1 MHDEPDTGRRHAE
14 SPWAD
19 EQTRQ
24 HLQVLVEGVATLAG
38 FAQSSLTL
46 RRDGHFEVVAAAG
59 VEDGFVGTQVPAG
72 SIENELRDADEWGVW
87 RFVPHDRA
95 SVEALSYSHI
105 PDVTPLEGEDAWHP
119 LDLLAAPLHDDQ
131 GRLRGLLSVDIP
143 DDGRLPSPEK
153 MEVLTKYAG
162 LARTLV
168 LLALEREELS
178 EQVRMATEVRAIVR
192 QALGEPTLE
201 LVLEACRSAVVSC
214 FDAVGMWLTAFNPD
228 GVGSTTTSYAV
239 GNTYDAPPFA
249 EIDDVVVRLSRRY
262 WKDQYVAPFSR
273 DSLDQP
279 GLARDDA
286 ERLLGFLDRIGIGS
300 VLFVPL
306 GVGRE
311 CVGFL
316 VLTRVSDARR
326 WTDIEI
332 DAARDIGRDLGLA
345 VGKARQL
352 ELERAIADRLRKLD
366 SYRVEVVNTMG
377 HELRNPLFSMS
388 ANLELLDTSGLD
400 EDGRRSVAAAT
411 RGATRMRAVIDDML
425 TMAQV
430 SDPHRE
436 FDPIPVDLRRV
447 VHDVCDE
454 CHAAATAGGVTC
466 ESDAAR
472 RAGARARGA
481 RGAAPPAH
489 QPRLQR
495 DQVHRPRRPGD
506 RARHDAGQLGRRHR
520 RGHRHRHLAARPG
533 AAVPRVLPL
542 HQPGRT
548 LAPRHRPRPGHRRA
562 DRRPPRRRD
571 RHRLRARAR
580 HDGDPDAAG
589 VRRGRQRGPSS
600 IVMKLLS
607 GSST

>member
-1 MHDEPDTGRRHAE
+1 MQDEMVRARRYADA
-14 SPWAD
+14 PWAD

-59 VEDGFVGTQVPAG
+59 VEDGFVGTQVPVE
-72 SIENELRDADEWGVW
+72 SIENELAGADEWGVW

-95 SVEALSYSHI
+95 SEEALAYSHI
-105 PDVTPLEGEDAWHP
+105 PDVTPLEGDDAWHP
-119 LDLLAAPLHDDQ
+119 LDLLAAPVHDDQ

-143 DDGRLPSPEK
+143 DDGRLPSPQK
-153 MEVLTKYAG
+153 MEVLTRYAG

-178 EQVRMATEVRAIVR
+178 EQVRMATEARAIVR

-228 GVGSTTTSYAV
+228 GTGSTTTSYAM
-239 GNTYDAPPFA
+239 GDTYDVPPFD
-249 EIDDVVVRLSRRY
+249 EIDDVVVRLAHRY
-262 WKDQYVAPFSR
+262 WADQYVAPFSR
-273 DSLDQP
+273 ESLDQP

-286 ERLLGFLDRIGIGS
+286 ERLLGFLDRIGLGA

-306 GVGRE
+306 GVGPE

-352 ELERAIADRLRKLD
+352 ELERAIADRLRRLD

-388 ANLELLDTSGLD
+388 ANLELLDTGSLD
-400 EDGRRSVAAAT
+400 EDARRSVAAAT

-447 VHDVCDE
+447 VHDVYDE
-454 CHAAATAGGVTC
+454 CHAGASAGDVTC
-466 ESDAAR
+466 EVDLPDEPVLVPGEPEELHRLLTNLASNAIKYTDPGGRVTVRVGTQGDAVVATVTDTGIGISAPDQEQLFREFFRSTNPAALSRPGTGLGLAIVARIAAR
-472 RAGARARGA
+472 HGGTVDIDSERGHGTTA
-481 RGAAPPAH
+481 TLTLPAYV
-489 QPRLQR
+489 
-495 DQVHRPRRPGD
+495 DDVSAD
-506 RARHDAGQLGRRHR
+506 RAPA
-520 RGHRHRHLAARPG
+520 
-533 AAVPRVLPL
+533 
-542 HQPGRT
+542 
-548 LAPRHRPRPGHRRA
+548 
-562 DRRPPRRRD
+562 
-571 RHRLRARAR
+571 
-580 HDGDPDAAG
+580 
-589 VRRGRQRGPSS
+589 S
-600 IVMKLLS
+600 
-607 GSST
+607 

>member
-1 MHDEPDTGRRHAE
+1 MHDETDRGRRHAP
-14 SPWAD
+14 SPWLD

-72 SIENELRDADEWGVW
+72 SIEDELADADEWGVW

-95 SVEALSYSHI
+95 SEEALAYSHI

-131 GRLRGLLSVDIP
+131 GRLLGLLSVDIP
-143 DDGRLPSPEK
+143 DDGRLPSPQK
-153 MEVLTKYAG
+153 MEVLTRYAG

-178 EQVRMATEVRAIVR
+178 EQVRMATEARAIVR

-201 LVLEACRSAVVSC
+201 LVLEACRSAVVAC

-239 GNTYDAPPFA
+239 GNAYDAPPFA
-249 EIDDVVVRLSRRY
+249 EIDDVVVRLAHRY
-262 WKDQYVAPFSR
+262 WADQYVAPFSR

-286 ERLLGFLDRIGIGS
+286 ERLLAFLERIGLGA

-306 GVGRE
+306 GVGPE

-366 SYRVEVVNTMG
+366 SYRVEVVTTMG

-388 ANLELLDTSGLD
+388 ANLELLDTGALD
-400 EDGRRSVAAAT
+400 DDARSSVAAAA
-411 RGATRMRAVIDDML
+411 RGAARMRAVIDDML

-454 CHAAATAGGVTC
+454 CNAAATAGDVTC
-466 ESDAAR
+466 EAELPDEPVLVPGEPEELHRLLTNLTSNAIKYTDPGGRVTVRVGTEGDSVVAAVADTGIGISPADQEQLFREYFRSTNPAALSRPGTGLGLAIVARIAAR
-472 RAGARARGA
+472 HGGSVDIASE
-481 RGAAPPAH
+481 
-489 QPRLQR
+489 
-495 DQVHRPRRPGD
+495 
-506 RARHDAGQLGRRHR
+506 
-520 RGHRHRHLAARPG
+520 
-533 AAVPRVLPL
+533 
-542 HQPGRT
+542 
-548 LAPRHRPRPGHRRA
+548 
-562 DRRPPRRRD
+562 
-571 RHRLRARAR
+571 
-580 HDGDPDAAG
+580 
-589 VRRGRQRGPSS
+589 RGRGTTATLTLPAYDDDVSAEPSS
-600 IVMKLLS
+600 
-607 GSST
+607 GS

>member
-1 MHDEPDTGRRHAE
+1 MHDETVRVRRYADT
-14 SPWAD
+14 PWAD

-38 FAQSSLTL
+38 FEQSSLTL

-59 VEDGFVGTQVPAG
+59 VEDGFVGTLVPAA
-72 SIENELRDADEWGVW
+72 SIENELAGADEWGVW

-95 SVEALSYSHI
+95 SEEALAYSHI
-105 PDVTPLEGEDAWHP
+105 PDVTPLEGDDAWHP
-119 LDLLAAPLHDDQ
+119 LDLLAAPVHDDQ

-143 DDGRLPSPEK
+143 DDGRLPSPQK
-153 MEVLTKYAG
+153 MEVLTRYAG

-178 EQVRMATEVRAIVR
+178 EQVRMATEARAIVR

-228 GVGSTTTSYAV
+228 GTGSTTTSYAM
-239 GNTYDAPPFA
+239 GDAYDEPPFS
-249 EIDDVVVRLSRRY
+249 EIDDVVVRLAHRY
-262 WKDQYVAPFSR
+262 WTDQYVAPFSR

-279 GLARDDA
+279 SLARGDA
-286 ERLLGFLDRIGIGS
+286 ERLLGFLERIGLGS

-306 GVGRE
+306 GVGPE

-316 VLTRVSDARR
+316 VLTRVSAARR

-352 ELERAIADRLRKLD
+352 ELERAIADRLRLLD

-377 HELRNPLFSMS
+377 HELRNPLFSIS
-388 ANLELLDTSGLD
+388 ANLELLDTDRLD
-400 EDGRRSVAAAT
+400 EDARRSVAAAT

-436 FDPIPVDLRRV
+436 FDPIAVDLRRV
-447 VHDVCDE
+447 VHDVYDE
-454 CHAAATAGGVTC
+454 CHAGASAGDVTC
-466 ESDAAR
+466 EVDLPDEPVLVPGDPEELHRLLTNLASNAIKYTDPGGRVTIRIGTEGDTIVATVTDTGIGISPADQEQLFREYFRSTNPAA
-472 RAGARARGA
+472 
-481 RGAAPPAH
+481 
-489 QPRLQR
+489 LS
-495 DQVHRPRRPGD
+495 RPGTGLGLAIVA
-506 RARHDAGQLGRRHR
+506 RIVARHGGTIDI
-520 RGHRHRHLAARPG
+520 
-533 AAVPRVLPL
+533 
-542 HQPGRT
+542 
-548 LAPRHRPRPGHRRA
+548 
-562 DRRPPRRRD
+562 DSE
-571 RHRLRARAR
+571 
-580 HDGDPDAAG
+580 
-589 VRRGRQRGPSS
+589 RGRGTTATLRLPAYDVSAEPSTAS
-600 IVMKLLS
+600 
-607 GSST
+607 